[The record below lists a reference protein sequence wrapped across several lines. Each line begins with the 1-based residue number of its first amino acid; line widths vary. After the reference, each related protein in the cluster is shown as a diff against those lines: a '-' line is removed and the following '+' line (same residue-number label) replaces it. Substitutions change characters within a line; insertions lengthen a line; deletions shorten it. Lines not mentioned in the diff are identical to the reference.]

1 MLLLNREPSFS
12 AHINLRQARAQLEQQ
27 IRFISGDVVAGFC
40 TTFSPR
46 LKLCKLLPA
55 LGFSFLRALIPQ
67 QTRLNHYKIERRGLI
82 IAAPLLKS
90 VCPGS
95 FKDCRSLVCFS
106 RRSYRSAHAL
116 YSPMQR
122 IFNEDSERLAGGEVK
137 KKGTNIMTNP
147 SIESFDITFRWM
159 FVLTA
164 NFF

>member
-55 LGFSFLRALIPQ
+55 LGFSFLRTLIPQ

-82 IAAPLLKS
+82 ITPPLLKS
-90 VCPGS
+90 VRPRS

-106 RRSYRSAHAL
+106 TTAKTTRAIYSSRKEATLKDSKRRKKREQTERQIHQL
-116 YSPMQR
+116 SP
-122 IFNEDSERLAGGEVK
+122 FE
-137 KKGTNIMTNP
+137 
-147 SIESFDITFRWM
+147 ITFFWT
-159 FVLTA
+159 FVLT
-164 NFF
+164 FF